1 MKWFEYRKLI
11 VYLVE
16 AATKKPKTTATKI
29 NEPGK
34 LVSKAKVKET
44 EQKTPEKTPEKPA
57 EVSQNQNLQEEC
69 KKSIEAKM
77 KWILSELDKATQLGQ
92 ISELLDLLQKCH
104 GTLQL
109 LQK

>member
-1 MKWFEYRKLI
+1 MKIYSKLI

-16 AATKKPKTTATKI
+16 AATKKPKTTTTKVT
-29 NEPGK
+29 EPGK

-44 EQKTPEKTPEKPA
+44 VKIEQKAPEKAQEASPE
-57 EVSQNQNLQEEC
+57 SQNLQEEC
-69 KKSIEAKM
+69 VKTIENKM
-77 KWILSELDKATQLGQ
+77 KWILSELDRATQLSQ